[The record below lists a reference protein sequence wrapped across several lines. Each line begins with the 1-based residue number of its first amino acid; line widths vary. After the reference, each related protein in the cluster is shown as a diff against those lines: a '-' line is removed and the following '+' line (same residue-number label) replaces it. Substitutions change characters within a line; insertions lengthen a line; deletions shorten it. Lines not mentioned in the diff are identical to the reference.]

1 MIKLKFGVFFTVLL
15 SSAYA
20 HGTPQNITDLCA
32 EYHNT
37 QIHTLNDKIFSYTES
52 LAGKERWLSLLLRM
66 VQLFK

>member
-37 QIHTLNDKIFSYTES
+37 QIHTLNDKIFSFTES
-52 LAGKERWLSLLLRM
+52 QS
-66 VQLFK
+66 

>member
-37 QIHTLNDKIFSYTES
+37 QIYTLMIRYFRIQN
-52 LAGKERWLSLLLRM
+52 L
-66 VQLFK
+66 